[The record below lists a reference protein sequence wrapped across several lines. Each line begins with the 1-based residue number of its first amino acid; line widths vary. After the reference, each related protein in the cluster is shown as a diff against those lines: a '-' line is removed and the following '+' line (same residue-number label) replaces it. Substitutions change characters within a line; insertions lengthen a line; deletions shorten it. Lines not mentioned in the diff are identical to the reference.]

1 MKKIVAV
8 LLVILALSSVCVFAE
23 TNQFVSFYNS
33 GMFSYVF
40 PDDELLSYSSLGF
53 AAVTGWENDDFCFS
67 IDASMDSEGYSG
79 ALSYSRF
86 FGNGLFLAAE
96 VGVGTSTADKSLL
109 IGAMGIVGIRL
120 DGIGKS
126 WIELGL
132 APNFTYQRS
141 SDLSVTDL
149 SLCLIIDDYCPIS
162 DSMTMMFGATVAGIT
177 IFTQEKD
184 LKTGETESLSINSF
198 GIMLRAGLK
207 YSFPA
212 TPIAPKLKT
221 K

>member
-1 MKKIVAV
+1 MKKIGAV

-67 IDASMDSEGYSG
+67 IEASMSIDGYSG
-79 ALSYSRF
+79 NLAYSRF
-86 FGNGLFLAAE
+86 FDNGLFVSAEIE
-96 VGVGTSTADKSLL
+96 VGTNPVDKPLN
-109 IGAMGIVGIRL
+109 IGFIGIVGIRL

-126 WIELGL
+126 WMELGL
-132 APNFTYQRS
+132 APNLTYQRS
-141 SDLSVTDL
+141 SDQSIIDL
-149 SLCLIIDDYCPIS
+149 SICMTIDDYCPIS
-162 DSMTMMFGATVAGIT
+162 DSLTMRFGATIGEIT
-177 IFTQEKD
+177 IFTRLKD
-184 LKTGETESLSINSF
+184 LETGETESLSFNGF
-198 GIMLRAGLK
+198 GIQLRAGLK

-212 TPIAPKLKT
+212 EGFKPHLKT